1 MSNKLHHSVSER
13 KYSYLVSV
21 FNPEEELALVDPRKE
36 VVVEGRPEASD
47 VQVTR
52 WGRCIP
58 DSHLLMFM
66 CGIMMV
72 VAA

>member
-1 MSNKLHHSVSER
+1 MWKRNP
-13 KYSYLVSV
+13 SYLVSV
-21 FNPEEELALVDPRKE
+21 FDPEEKLALVDPREE
-36 VVVEGRPEASD
+36 VIVEGRPEASD